1 MPLQCI
7 DRCGLESWLRAA
19 ITWPDVHLMKN
30 TSPTH
35 ISILWLLV
43 TSIAVVC
50 TTAWA
55 GEFEE
60 GYHYHRISPA
70 LPLQADDGHVEVLEL
85 FWYGCPHCYV
95 LEEYLTKWKQAKADH
110 VKFVRMPAVMNRNW
124 VSQAR
129 AYFALQEMGEA
140 ERVHSLFFEAIHV
153 QGRRLRDM
161 KSISRFLGQ
170 HGIDAVSFE
179 TAYRSSSVSE
189 QVQRSRQ
196 LARDSGASAVPT
208 IIVNG
213 KYRTTAGD
221 AGSYDLLLELL
232 DHLALQEA
240 NSSRSVN

>member
-1 MPLQCI
+1 
-7 DRCGLESWLRAA
+7 
-19 ITWPDVHLMKN
+19 MKN
-30 TSPTH
+30 TTPPH
-35 ISILWLLV
+35 ISILWLLIA
-43 TSIAVVC
+43 SIAVVC

-55 GEFEE
+55 DEFDE

-70 LPLQADDGHVEVLEL
+70 LPLQVDAGHVEVLEL

-95 LEEYLTKWKQAKADH
+95 LEEYLAQWKREKADH
-110 VKFVRMPAVMNRNW
+110 VKFVRVPAVMNRNW
-124 VSQAR
+124 VPQAR

-140 ERVHSLFFEAIHV
+140 DRVHALFFEAIHV

-179 TAYRSSSVSE
+179 TAYRSSGVSE
-189 QVQRSRQ
+189 RIRRSRQ
-196 LARDSGASAVPT
+196 LARDAGARSVPT

-221 AGSYDLLLELL
+221 AGGYDLLLQLM
-232 DHLALQEA
+232 DHLVLQET
-240 NSSRSVN
+240 NSSRSAN